1 MTIKKGRLLSPTK
14 AAHELGLNRNI
25 IYYWLRNK
33 RFPFIKLQ
41 KMVLF
46 WESDLIKFLD
56 ENTIDSDDGEI

>member
-1 MTIKKGRLLSPTK
+1 MTTSKGRLLSPTK
-14 AAHELGLNRNI
+14 AAEELGLNRSV

-46 WESDLIKFLD
+46 WESDLIQFLD
-56 ENTIDSDDGEI
+56 ENTVSRDGGEN